1 MLTSCV
7 CEYKHTSNGHTN
19 YHIAVNIEMDCRRI
33 FCGVHVFHHRW
44 SLIAYYYAMSIY
56 INNK

>member
-33 FCGVHVFHHRW
+33 FCVHVFHHRW